1 MRLRISAV
9 SDKGR
14 ARTRNEDMLLAGGTF
29 IRDNNIERTVRI
41 TRDYPAYFLAVA
53 DGMGGPPAGDVA
65 SEFVLREMK
74 ARTEELERGLS
85 SRELE
90 QRCSEWLREIHRDLR
105 SEGERHPE
113 KRGMGSTITGLLFY
127 GGGIFLLHAGDSR
140 LYEYRNG
147 RLGQLSRDHT
157 LREKMKDPNI
167 PSNILTNALGVE
179 GDIAVDYAQVAEEAV
194 PGTRYLL
201 CSDGLSDM
209 LTDIEIKRHLNSKDP
224 AKELLHAAN
233 ATGGRDNISLLIA
246 VIL

>member
-1 MRLRISAV
+1 MIMHLAITAV

-14 ARTRNEDMLLAGGTF
+14 VRARNEDMLLAGDALV
-29 IRDNNIERTVRI
+29 RDTRLEQDVR
-41 TRDYPAYFLAVA
+41 PGKAGYFLAVA

-74 ARTEELERGLS
+74 ARTAELEGGLS

-90 QRCSEWLREIHRDLR
+90 RKCSEWLREIHRDLR
-105 SEGERHPE
+105 REGKRHPE
-113 KRGMGSTITGLLFY
+113 KQGMGSTLTGLLFY
-127 GGGIFLLHAGDSR
+127 GGGIYVVHAGDSR
-140 LYEYRNG
+140 LYAYRGG
-147 RLGQLSRDHT
+147 RLRQLSRDHT
-157 LREKMKDPNI
+157 LREKLQDPNI

-179 GDIAVDYAQVAEEAV
+179 GDIAVDFAQIAGEAV

-209 LTDIEIKRHLNSKDP
+209 LGDREIGGLLGTDD
-224 AKELLHAAN
+224 AAN
-233 ATGGRDNISLLIA
+233 SLLNAAITAGGRDNISLLIA